1 MLDIQTPA
9 LKGNILVVDD
19 TPLNLRLLT
28 IILDK
33 QGYSTHSV
41 SSGEAALTFVETH
54 LPELIL
60 LDIMMPG
67 MDGYMVCEKLKL
79 NERTRDIPIIFISA
93 LSDVVDK
100 IKAFSVGGVDFITKP
115 FQLEEVLAR
124 VATHLTLRRLQRS
137 LQEKNQQLQ
146 QEITERKLVEQALRE
161 SEETFRLL
169 FKNSPL
175 GYLLYERRHII
186 DCNDVV
192 LNLFACPDK
201 QLMLKQRPAEL
212 SPEYQPDGQCS
223 KDKAEK
229 VNEIVWSSGFCRFEW
244 QHRKFNGELFL
255 AEVTLT
261 KVMLRSTPTILVVW
275 YDLTERKQAEEKLK
289 TANEEL
295 SERKTK
301 LQATLEHLQAT
312 QRELIQAEKMV
323 ALGQLVAGVAH
334 EVNTP
339 LGAIRSSVENIS
351 GFLKDNLEQLPEFFK
366 NLTEIQQQ
374 SFFLL
379 FHQSIK
385 QQHISLSSKEKRQRR
400 RAISQALEVYQLDNI
415 EIIADKLVEIGFYED
430 TEALLPFLQERG
442 NTVVLDMA
450 YQIISLQRSTRTIA
464 TAAER
469 AAKVVFALKNFAR
482 YDHRSEKV
490 LANVVEGIETVLTL
504 YHNQLKHGIEVIK
517 NFVAVP
523 SVFCFPDELNQVWTN
538 LIHNAIQAMNNKGV
552 LQIEVA
558 QQEKFLVISII
569 DSGDGIP
576 QNIIDRIFEP
586 FFTTKPAGEGSGLGL
601 DIVRKIVDKHDGKIS
616 VESSVGRTVFSVHLP
631 LITSLNQ

>member
-1 MLDIQTPA
+1 MHKIPTPA
-9 LKGNILVVDD
+9 SKGNILVVDD
-19 TPLNLRLLT
+19 TPLNVRLLT

-33 QGYSTHSV
+33 QGYLTHSV
-41 SSGEAALTFVETH
+41 SNGEAAIAFVATH

-67 MDGYMVCEKLKL
+67 MDGYTVCEKLKL

-124 VATHLTLRRLQRS
+124 VETHLTLRRLQQS

-146 QEITERKLVEQALRE
+146 QEIAERKLVEQALRE

-175 GYLLYERRHII
+175 GYLLYELHRLI

-192 LNLFACPDK
+192 LNLFACSDK
-201 QLMLKQRPAEL
+201 QLMLKQHPAEL
-212 SPEYQPDGQCS
+212 SPEYQPDGQLS
-223 KDKAEK
+223 KAKAEK
-229 VNEIVWSSGFCRFEW
+229 VNEIVWTTGFCRFEW
-244 QHRKFNGELFL
+244 LHRKFNGELFL

-261 KVMLRSTPTILVVW
+261 KVTLRGTPTILVVW

-295 SERKTK
+295 SEQKTK

-351 GFLKDNLEQLPEFFK
+351 GFLKNNLEQLPNFFR
-366 NLTEIQQQ
+366 NLSDTQQE

-379 FHQSIK
+379 FHQSMK

-400 RAISQALEVYQLDNI
+400 RAISQILETYLLDNA
-415 EIIADKLVEIGFYED
+415 EIIADKLVEIGCYDNIE
-430 TEALLPFLQERG
+430 TLLPFLQQPS
-442 NTVVLDMA
+442 NAAILDMA

-490 LANVVEGIETVLTL
+490 LADVVEGIETVLTL
-504 YHNQLKHGIEVIK
+504 YHNQLKQGIEVIK
-517 NFVAVP
+517 NFAAVP
-523 SVFCFPDELNQVWTN
+523 PIFCFPDELNQVWTN

-552 LQIEVA
+552 LQIEVV
-558 QQEKFLVISII
+558 QQEKFMIISII
-569 DSGDGIP
+569 DSGMGIP
-576 QNIIDRIFEP
+576 QDIIERIFEP

-601 DIVRKIVDKHDGKIS
+601 DIVRKIIDKHDGKIA
-616 VESSVGRTVFSVHLP
+616 VESCTGKTVFNVHLP

>member
-1 MLDIQTPA
+1 MRNTLMPA

-41 SSGEAALTFVETH
+41 SNGEAAIAFVETH

-67 MDGYMVCEKLKL
+67 MDGYQVCEKLKL
-79 NERTRDIPIIFISA
+79 NEQTHDIPIIFISA

-124 VATHLTLRRLQRS
+124 VETHLTLRRLQQS

-146 QEITERKLVEQALRE
+146 QEIAERKLAEQALRE

-175 GYLLYERRHII
+175 GYLLYEQHQII

-192 LNLFACPDK
+192 LKLFACPDK
-201 QLMLKQRPAEL
+201 SLMLQQRPAEL
-212 SPEYQPDGQCS
+212 SPEYQPDGQRS
-223 KDKAEK
+223 QDKANK
-229 VNEIVWSSGFCRFEW
+229 INEIVWSSGFIRFEW
-244 QHRKFNGELFL
+244 LHLKFDGELFL

-261 KVMLRSTPTILVVW
+261 KVTLRGIPTILVVW

-295 SERKTK
+295 SEQKTK
-301 LQATLEHLQAT
+301 LQATLEYLQAT
-312 QRELIQAEKMV
+312 QRELIQAEKMI

-339 LGAIRSSVENIS
+339 LGAIRSSVENIA
-351 GFLKDNLEQLPEFFK
+351 GFLKDNLAHLPHFFGH
-366 NLTEIQQQ
+366 LTATQQDY
-374 SFFLL
+374 FFLL
-379 FHQSIK
+379 FNQAI
-385 QQHISLSSKEKRQRR
+385 QQQNISLSSKEKRQCR
-400 RAISQALEVYQLDNI
+400 RAIAQILETYQLDNI
-415 EIIADKLVEIGFYED
+415 EIISDKLVEIGAYD
-430 TEALLPFLQERG
+430 NTEALLPFLRDSDSG
-442 NTVVLDMA
+442 VILDMA

-482 YDHRSEKV
+482 YDHRGEKV

-517 NFVAVP
+517 NYVAVP
-523 SVFCFPDELNQVWTN
+523 SIFCFPDELNQVWTN
-538 LIHNAIQAMNNKGV
+538 LIHNAIQAMDNKGV

-558 QQEKFLVISII
+558 QQENLIIISII
-569 DSGDGIP
+569 DSGMGIP
-576 QNIIDRIFEP
+576 KDIIERIFDP

-601 DIVRKIVDKHDGKIS
+601 DIVRKIVDKHDGKIV
-616 VESSVGRTVFSVHLP
+616 VESCVGRTLFGVHLP
-631 LITSLNQ
+631 VITSLN

>member
-1 MLDIQTPA
+1 MSNTTTPA
-9 LKGNILVVDD
+9 LKGDILVVDD

-33 QGYSTHSV
+33 QGYSTHSI
-41 SSGEAALTFVETH
+41 SNGEAAIQFVEAR

-67 MDGYMVCEKLKL
+67 MDGYKVCEKLKS

-124 VATHLTLRRLQRS
+124 VETHLTLRRLQLS

-175 GYLLYERRHII
+175 GYLLYERHQLI

-192 LNLFACPDK
+192 LNLFACADK
-201 QLMLKQRPAEL
+201 QLMLKQRPSGL
-212 SPEYQPDGQCS
+212 SPKYQPDGQLS
-223 KDKAEK
+223 KIKAIRM
-229 VNEIVWSSGFCRFEW
+229 NELVWATGFCRFEW

-261 KVMLRSTPTILVVW
+261 KVMLRGIPTVLVVW

-289 TANEEL
+289 SANEEL
-295 SERKTK
+295 SEQKAK

-351 GFLKDNLEQLPEFFK
+351 GFLKDNLEQLPNFFR
-366 NLTEIQQQ
+366 NLTTLQQEY
-374 SFFLL
+374 FFLL
-379 FHQSIK
+379 FNQALS
-385 QQHISLSSKEKRQRR
+385 QQNLSLSSKEKRQRR
-400 RAISQALEVYQLDNI
+400 RATTQILEPYQFKNI
-415 EIIADKLVEIGFYED
+415 EIIADKLVEIGIYDNIE
-430 TEALLPFLQERG
+430 TLLPFLRDEACA
-442 NTVVLDMA
+442 TILDMA

-482 YDHRSEKV
+482 YDHRSEKI
-490 LANVVEGIETVLTL
+490 LANVVDGVETVLTL
-504 YHNQLKHGIEVIK
+504 YHNQLKHGVEVTK
-517 NFVAVP
+517 NFSDIP
-523 SVFCFPDELNQVWTN
+523 PIFCFPDELNQVWTN
-538 LIHNAIQAMNNKGV
+538 LIHNSIQAMNNKGV
-552 LQIEVA
+552 LQIDME
-558 QQEKFLVISII
+558 QQENCLVVKIT
-569 DSGDGIP
+569 DSGSGIP
-576 QNIIDRIFEP
+576 REIMERIFEP

-601 DIVRKIVDKHDGKIS
+601 DIVRKIVDKHDGKIE
-616 VESSVGRTVFSVHLP
+616 VESQMGKTTFSVYLP
-631 LITSLNQ
+631 IVTA

>member
-1 MLDIQTPA
+1 MSDTTTPA

-41 SSGEAALTFVETH
+41 SSGEAAIQFVEVR

-67 MDGYMVCEKLKL
+67 MDGYKVCEKLKL

-124 VATHLTLRRLQRS
+124 VETHLTLRRLQLS
-137 LQEKNQQLQ
+137 LQEKNQQLE

-175 GYLLYERRHII
+175 GYLLYERHQLI

-201 QLMLKQRPAEL
+201 QLMLKQRPSGL
-212 SPEYQPDGQCS
+212 SPKYQPDGQLS
-223 KDKAEK
+223 KRKAIK
-229 VNEIVWSSGFCRFEW
+229 MNRSVWEDGFCRFEW

-261 KVMLRSTPTILVVW
+261 KVMLRGIPTVLVVW
-275 YDLTERKQAEEKLK
+275 YDLTARKQAEEKLK

-295 SERKTK
+295 SEQKAK

-312 QRELIQAEKMV
+312 QQELIQAEKMV

-351 GFLKDNLEQLPEFFK
+351 GFLKDNLEQLPNFFRS
-366 NLTEIQQQ
+366 LTTTQQEY
-374 SFFLL
+374 FFLL
-379 FHQSIK
+379 FNQALTHQNL
-385 QQHISLSSKEKRQRR
+385 SLSSKEKRQRR
-400 RAISQALEVYQLDNI
+400 RATIQILEPYHFDNV
-415 EIIADKLVEIGFYED
+415 EIISDKLVEIGIYENV
-430 TEALLPFLQERG
+430 EVLLPFLQDEAC
-442 NTVVLDMA
+442 TTILDMA

-482 YDHRSEKV
+482 YDHRSEKIV
-490 LANVVEGIETVLTL
+490 ANLVEGLETVLTL

-517 NFVAVP
+517 NFSDIP
-523 SVFCFPDELNQVWTN
+523 PIFCFPDELNQVWTN
-538 LIHNAIQAMNNKGV
+538 LIHNAIQAMNNRGM
-552 LQIEVA
+552 LQIDVG
-558 QQEKFLVISII
+558 QLNNHLVVKIT
-569 DSGDGIP
+569 DSGSGIS
-576 QNIIDRIFEP
+576 QEIMERIFEP

-601 DIVRKIVDKHDGKIS
+601 DIVRKIVDKHDGRIE
-616 VESSVGRTVFSVHLP
+616 VESQMGKTTFSVYLP
-631 LITSLNQ
+631 IITD